1 MTRQSTI
8 LVVDDE
14 ADFRDNVAEHLATK
28 GFNVLQAADGEAALA
43 AAHEHTVDVALL
55 DLAMP
60 GMGGIEVLKRLRKLD
75 SLIEVIMVTGQ
86 RSVETAVEA
95 MREGAYHYVTKPVR
109 LKELELTVGR
119 AIEKAG
125 LTHQNRLFQEDQR
138 RKLARTAG
146 GIVAHSESMK
156 QILHEAER
164 MAHTDATVLIE
175 GETGTGKEVV
185 AELIHRES
193 ARAERKFAVLNCGAL
208 QENLLDAE
216 LFGHE
221 KGAFTGATETRPGMI
236 EVADRGTLLLDE
248 IGDIP
253 EAGQIRLL
261 RFLERSVF
269 RKVGSTREQTVDV
282 RVLAATHR
290 ELTEEVKE
298 GRFREDLYHRLNV
311 FRLRLPPLRERPS
324 DIFPLAEHFL
334 AQLSDARTP
343 AKTLTEEARGAL
355 QAYRWPGN
363 VRELAHA
370 IERAVFAAQIAE
382 ADEIRLEHLGLPAPP
397 DPRGL
402 LVPLKEAERRHVT
415 AVLDHFGGN
424 RRQTAEVLGISE
436 RHLYRLLQEHGARG
450 G

>member
-14 ADFRDNVAEHLATK
+14 VDFRDNVAEHLATK
-28 GFNVLQAADGEAALA
+28 GFNVLRAGDGEAALA

-60 GMGGIEVLKRLRKLD
+60 GMGRIEVLKRLKELD
-75 SLIEVIMVTGQ
+75 PLIEVIMVTGQ
-86 RSVETAVEA
+86 RSVETAVET

-125 LTHQNRLFQEDQR
+125 LTHQNRLFREDQR
-138 RKLARTAG
+138 RKQAQTAG
-146 GIVAHSESMK
+146 RIVAYSESMK
-156 QILHEAER
+156 RILHDAKH
-164 MAHTDATVLIE
+164 MAHTDSKVLIE

-193 ARAERKFAVLNCGAL
+193 NRAECRFAVLNCGAL

-236 EVADRGTLLLDE
+236 EVADGGTLLLDE

-261 RFLERSVF
+261 RFLERGVF
-269 RKVGSTREQTVDV
+269 RKVGSTREQAVDV
-282 RVLAATHR
+282 HILAATHR
-290 ELTEEVKE
+290 ELTEEVNE
-298 GRFREDLYHRLNV
+298 GHFREDLYHRLNV

-334 AQLSDARTP
+334 EQLSDARTP
-343 AKTLTEEARGAL
+343 AKTLTEQARGAL

-363 VRELAHA
+363 VRELAHT
-370 IERAVFAAQIAE
+370 IERAVFAAQLAE
-382 ADEIRLEHLGLPAPP
+382 ADEIRLEHLGLPAPSSP
-397 DPRGL
+397 QGI
-402 LVPLKEAERRHVT
+402 LVPLKEAERRHVAT
-415 AVLDHFGGN
+415 VLDHFGGN

-436 RHLYRLLQEHGARG
+436 RHLYRLLQEHEGREG
-450 G
+450 